1 TLNQTDLTLEGPAP
15 RVYTVT
21 ALTEEIRELLE
32 GAFRFIWLEGEI
44 SNFRSPASG
53 HYYMGLKDERSQ
65 IRAVMFRP
73 QVRYLKFRPEDGM
86 KVLAQ
91 GRIGVYEP
99 RGEYQLVLDYLEPLG
114 VGALALAFEQLKRKL
129 AAEGLFNEEIKRPL
143 PFMPGRVAVV
153 TSPTGAAVRDFLKVI
168 HRRFANIDI
177 TVVPVRV
184 QGEHAAAEI
193 IAALETVNQE
203 LDADVIVL
211 TRGGGSLEDLWAFN
225 DEGLARAIR
234 ASGIPVVSA
243 VGHEVDV
250 TIADLAADLRA
261 PTPSAAAEM
270 LVVEKEA
277 LVKRLHDLGGRLVS
291 GVRGG
296 VLHRTRHLE
305 QLAARLR
312 DPRKSVE
319 RAWLR
324 LDETSGRL
332 GRAVQLIIREQ
343 RGRLASTGRSLLLA
357 SPGEAAKSRR
367 RELEYMKKSLQGA
380 MDRVV
385 SANNGRLSLAEANLK
400 ALDPL
405 AILRRGYSVTR
416 TLPEK
421 KVVRRSSEVEP
432 QDRVL
437 VTLADGELECTVE
450 KTNA

>member
-1 TLNQTDLTLEGPAP
+1 
-15 RVYTVT
+15 
-21 ALTEEIRELLE
+21 
-32 GAFRFIWLEGEI
+32 
-44 SNFRSPASG
+44 
-53 HYYMGLKDERSQ
+53 
-65 IRAVMFRP
+65 
-73 QVRYLKFRPEDGM
+73 
-86 KVLAQ
+86 
-91 GRIGVYEP
+91 
-99 RGEYQLVLDYLEPLG
+99 LVLDYLEPLG

-193 IAALETVNQE
+193 IAALETVNRE

-296 VLHRTRHLE
+296 LLHRARHLG

-343 RGRLASTGRSLLLA
+343 KGRLASTGRSLLLA
-357 SPGEAAKSRR
+357 SPGETARSRR

-385 SANNGRLSLAEANLK
+385 SANKGRLSLAEANLK

-437 VTLADGELECTVE
+437 VTLAGGELECTVE

>member
-1 TLNQTDLTLEGPAP
+1 MIDSDPTLEAPGP
-15 RVYTVT
+15 RVYTVS
-21 ALTEEIRELLE
+21 ALTEEIRDLLE
-32 GAFRFIWLEGEI
+32 GAFRFVWLEGEI
-44 SNFRSPASG
+44 SNFRSPGSG
-53 HYYMGLKDERSQ
+53 HYYMGLKDERAQ

-86 KVLAQ
+86 RVLAQ

-99 RGEYQLVLDYLEPLG
+99 RGEYQVVLDYLEPLG

-129 AAEGLFNEEIKRPL
+129 AAEGLFSEEAKRPL

-168 HRRFANIDI
+168 HRRFANIEI

-184 QGEHAAAEI
+184 QGEQAPGEI
-193 IAALETVNQE
+193 VAALETVNRE

-234 ASGIPVVSA
+234 ASRIPVVSA

-277 LVKRLHDLGGRLVS
+277 LVRRLEDLRDRLGA

-296 VLHRTRHLE
+296 VLRWSRHLE
-305 QLAARLR
+305 QLASRLR
-312 DPRKSVE
+312 DPRKSLE
-319 RAWLR
+319 QAWMR
-324 LDETSGRL
+324 LDEISGRL
-332 GRAVQLIIREQ
+332 ERSLGSIMRE
-343 RGRLASTGRSLLLA
+343 RRTRLASAAGSLLRA
-357 SPGEAAKSRR
+357 SPGTAVQSRR
-367 RELEYMKKSLQGA
+367 RELLYTGKSLEA
-380 MDRVV
+380 SINRIL
-385 SANNGRLSLAEANLK
+385 SAKRAELSVAGANLR
-400 ALDPL
+400 ALDPM
-405 AILRRGYSVTR
+405 AILARGYSVTR

-421 KVVRRSSEVEP
+421 RVVRRASDVAPRE
-432 QDRVL
+432 RVL
-437 VTLADGELECTVE
+437 VTLAAGELECTVE
-450 KTNA
+450 KAND